1 MGPRGAR
8 PFYRIRSAL
17 GEPRSALGAHAY
29 KHRHRV
35 IRGGSP
41 VVLGVPFGPGPAH
54 VIKFGPV
61 RVEKAPGQ
69 VLHELGDIGQDARL
83 LAVAGVASSYLF
95 HDPLRRAFRRL
106 PIRPVRIAHSAPLLV
121 IVRVNLL
128 KTSRNL
134 PVISDSWASVA
145 EKILLGLRIDAIRSQ
160 FACCEVPMAVYCAE
174 RTCRRL

>member
-1 MGPRGAR
+1 MAPGGTAPYSTGPTRARPLPRHVSGAHSRGPRQPGAR
-8 PFYRIRSAL
+8 DALSPSLGKVPDGAARCAPFYRIRPAL

-29 KHRHRV
+29 KHRHRM

-61 RVEKAPGQ
+61 RVEKASGQ

-95 HDPLRRAFRRL
+95 HDPSGG
-106 PIRPVRIAHSAPLLV
+106 HSAGSPFAPFV
-121 IVRVNLL
+121 
-128 KTSRNL
+128 SRT
-134 PVISDSWASVA
+134 A
-145 EKILLGLRIDAIRSQ
+145 
-160 FACCEVPMAVYCAE
+160 
-174 RTCRRL
+174 RRYS